1 MTNRLMPRIHRLD
14 QVVADQIAAGE
25 VIERPASIVKEL
37 VENSLDA
44 GATLIDIG
52 IEEGGVRQI
61 VVSDNGAGI
70 AQDDLPL
77 AVERHAT
84 SKIRDA
90 KDIAQVITMGFR
102 GEALAS
108 VAAVA
113 KLDICSRP
121 QDASN
126 AWTLRLEGG
135 KEVHFKP
142 QGRQA
147 GTTVEVSDLF
157 YNTPARRRFL
167 KTTRSE
173 LNQITEVTRVLALG
187 NPLCG
192 FTLRHN
198 GRELERMNPART
210 ADERVVHVLGQDFI
224 DEAMRVDITR
234 NDMRLWGW
242 VGSPNFTRSNSSRQ
256 FFYVNGR
263 SVQDYLVAHAVKQ
276 AYKDILFHG
285 RHPVFALFLELEPAD
300 VDVNVHPTKSEV
312 RYRNNRTV
320 HDFIM
325 SGIYHSLR
333 SDPTDPRHHVES
345 DFVSDQ
351 DSAVSPSINLGTAP
365 NRQSSL
371 GLSDNSQARTQWWL
385 SEALLPQNEGKQ
397 ESTRDEALDSETDSE
412 LPPLGT
418 AIGQLK
424 GAYIL
429 AENDD
434 GLVVVDMHAAHERV
448 LYEEMKT
455 HRSRNELARQRL
467 LIPETLDVGV
477 QDAELVEEH
486 AEELINVGLVVER
499 SGPTT
504 VKLREIPA
512 LLATSDMQTLLS
524 DVLDDLRERGQSD
537 AVTDREHQILA
548 TMACHNAIRF
558 NRRLTL
564 DEMNALLRKMEV
576 TENAG
581 QCNHGRPTF
590 RTQSLKELDRKFLRG
605 Q

>member
-1 MTNRLMPRIHRLD
+1 MSRIHRLE

-44 GATLIDIG
+44 GATAIDVG
-52 IEEGGVRQI
+52 VEEGGVRRI
-61 VVSDNGAGI
+61 VVSDDGNGI
-70 AQDDLPL
+70 AKDDLAL

-90 KDIAQVITMGFR
+90 KDIEQVVTMGFR

-135 KEVHFKP
+135 TEIHFKP
-142 QGRQA
+142 EGRPA

-173 LNQITEVTRVLALG
+173 LNQISEITRVLALG

-192 FTLRHN
+192 FTLHHN
-198 GRELERMNPART
+198 GRELERMSAART
-210 ADERVVHVLGQDFI
+210 ADERVGHVLGQDFI
-224 DEAMRVDITR
+224 DEAMRVDVTR
-234 NDMRLWGW
+234 NGMRLWGW

-263 SVQDYLVAHAVKQ
+263 SVQDYIVAHAVKQ

-285 RHPVFALFLELEPAD
+285 RHPVFALFLDVEPAD

-312 RYRNNRTV
+312 RYRNSRTV

-333 SDPTDPRHHVES
+333 ADPTDPRQHVES
-345 DFVSDQ
+345 DFVDERELVVPASH
-351 DSAVSPSINLGTAP
+351 SVGAAP
-365 NRQSSL
+365 ARQRSL
-371 GLSDNSQARTQWWL
+371 GLSDANHARSQWWL
-385 SEALLPQNEGKQ
+385 SEALIPEREATPESAQDDVPGNE
-397 ESTRDEALDSETDSE
+397 SASE

-448 LYEEMKT
+448 LYEEMKA
-455 HRSRNELARQRL
+455 HRGRKELARQRL

-486 AEELINVGLVVER
+486 ADELVNVGLVVER

-512 LLATSDMQTLLS
+512 LLATGDMQTLLS
-524 DVLDDLRERGQSD
+524 DVLDDLREHGQSD

-590 RTQSLKELDRKFLRG
+590 RTQSLKDLDRKFLRG

>member
-1 MTNRLMPRIHRLD
+1 MTNIHRLD

-37 VENSLDA
+37 LENSLDA
-44 GATLIDIG
+44 GATHIDVLCENAG
-52 IEEGGVRQI
+52 IKRI
-61 VVSDNGAGI
+61 CVSDNGYGMDK
-70 AQDDLPL
+70 DDLPL

-84 SKIRDA
+84 SKIESAEDLTE
-90 KDIAQVITMGFR
+90 VVTMGFR

-113 KLDICSRP
+113 KLDVTSRTS
-121 QDASN
+121 DAAS

-135 KEVHFKP
+135 RDVHFRP
-142 QGRQA
+142 TGRA
-147 GTTVEVSDLF
+147 VGTTVDVNELF

-173 LNQITEVTRVLALG
+173 FNHLAAITRVIALG
-187 NPLCG
+187 NPRCG

-198 GRELERMNPART
+198 GRDIERFTPARST
-210 ADERVVHVLGQDFI
+210 SERAAHVLGEDFLNEAIPI
-224 DEAMRVDITR
+224 DTTRDDMRV
-234 NDMRLWGW
+234 WGW
-242 VGSPNFTRSNSSRQ
+242 VGSPNYTRSSSSRQ
-256 FFYVNGR
+256 YFFVNGR
-263 SVQDYLVAHAVKQ
+263 SVQDYLVAHAVKL
-276 AYKDILFHG
+276 AYRDVMFHG
-285 RHPVFALFLELEPAD
+285 RHPVFVLFLEIDPKN

-312 RYRNNRTV
+312 RYRDDRAV
-320 HDFIM
+320 HNFIM
-325 SGIYHSLR
+325 SSMHHGLR
-333 SDPTDPRHHVES
+333 GDATAPERHVES
-345 DFVSDQ
+345 DFVTDEPTIPLPKGFR
-351 DSAVSPSINLGTAP
+351 SATAAQRP
-365 NRQSSL
+365 L
-371 GLSDNSQARTQWWL
+371 GLTEHESTPKQWWL
-385 SEALLPQNEGKQ
+385 SDAVTPLETTPEAPPVY
-397 ESTRDEALDSETDSE
+397 TD
-412 LPPLGT
+412 LPPLGH

-448 LYEEMKT
+448 LYEQLKAQQLDNTMI
-455 HRSRNELARQRL
+455 RQRL
-467 LIPETLDVGV
+467 LVPETMDVGV
-477 QDAELVEEH
+477 QDAELVENH
-486 AEELINVGLVVER
+486 GDALLSAGLLVDR
-499 SGPTT
+499 TGPTSVT
-504 VKLREIPA
+504 LREVPA
-512 LLATSDMQTLLS
+512 LLSTQDLQPLLN
-524 DVLDDLRERGQSD
+524 DVLDELREYGQTD
-537 AVTDREHQILA
+537 AVQTREHQILA

-564 DEMNALLRKMEV
+564 DEMNALLRTMEV

>member
-1 MTNRLMPRIHRLD
+1 MSRIHRLD

-25 VIERPASIVKEL
+25 VVERPASIVKEL

-44 GATLIDIG
+44 GATSIDIG
-52 IEEGGVRQI
+52 VEEGGVRQI
-61 VVSDNGAGI
+61 IVSDNGAGI
-70 AQDDLPL
+70 AKEDLPL
-77 AVERHAT
+77 AAQRHAT

-90 KDIAQVITMGFR
+90 KDIEHVATMGFR

-113 KLDICSRP
+113 KLDICSRS
-121 QDASN
+121 QDESN

-135 KEVHFKP
+135 KEVHFRP
-142 QGRQA
+142 QGRPT

-157 YNTPARRRFL
+157 FNTPARRRFL

-173 LNQITEVTRVLALG
+173 LNQITEISRVLALG

-198 GRELERMNPART
+198 GRELERMSAART

-224 DEAMRVDITR
+224 NEAIRVDITR
-234 NDMRLWGW
+234 NEVRLWGW

-285 RHPVFALFLELEPAD
+285 RHPVFVLFLELDPAD

-333 SDPTDPRHHVES
+333 SDPTDRERHVES
-345 DFVSDQ
+345 ELVTDQ
-351 DSAVSPSINLGTAP
+351 EPDISSNPNLSTGFA
-365 NRQSSL
+365 RQHSL
-371 GLSDNSQARTQWWL
+371 GLGDANQKRTQWWL
-385 SEALLPQNEGKQ
+385 SEALLPQGEETATPIDDEILKNET
-397 ESTRDEALDSETDSE
+397 ESA
-412 LPPLGT
+412 LPPLGN

-448 LYEEMKT
+448 LYEEMKA
-455 HRSRNELARQRL
+455 HRARDELARQRL
-467 LIPETLDVGV
+467 LIPETLDVGI

-486 AEELINVGLVVER
+486 AEELVKVGLVVER
-499 SGPTT
+499 AGPTS

-512 LLATSDMQTLLS
+512 LLATSDMQTLLR
-524 DVLDDLRERGQSD
+524 DVLDDLREHGQSD
-537 AVTDREHQILA
+537 AITTREHQILS

-590 RTQSLKELDRKFLRG
+590 RTQSLKDLDRKFLRG

>member
-1 MTNRLMPRIHRLD
+1 MSRIHRLE

-44 GATLIDIG
+44 EATVIDIG
-52 IEEGGVRQI
+52 IEEGGVRKI

-70 AQDDLPL
+70 AKDDLPL

-84 SKIRDA
+84 SKIRAA
-90 KDIAQVITMGFR
+90 KDIERVVTMGFR

-113 KLDICSRP
+113 KLDICSRW

-135 KEVHFKP
+135 EQVHFKP
-142 QGRQA
+142 QGRPA

-173 LNQITEVTRVLALG
+173 LNQISEITRVLALG

-192 FTLRHN
+192 FSLHHN
-198 GRELERMNPART
+198 GRELERMSAART
-210 ADERVVHVLGQDFI
+210 ADERLVHVLGQDFI
-224 DEAMRVDITR
+224 DEAMGVDVTR

-285 RHPVFALFLELEPAD
+285 RHAVFALFLELDPAD

-333 SDPTDPRHHVES
+333 ADPTDPRRHVES
-345 DFVSDQ
+345 ELVTDRESVG
-351 DSAVSPSINLGTAP
+351 SPSLNIGTAP
-365 NRQSSL
+365 TRQRNL
-371 GLSDNSQARTQWWL
+371 GLSDANQARTQWWL
-385 SEALLPQNEGKQ
+385 SEALRPEREATSEL
-397 ESTRDEALDSETDSE
+397 TDDDEFEELETENE
-412 LPPLGT
+412 LPPLGN

-455 HRSRNELARQRL
+455 HRGRNELARQRL
-467 LIPETLDVGV
+467 LIPETLDVGI

-486 AEELINVGLVVER
+486 SEELVNVGLVVER

-524 DVLDDLRERGQSD
+524 DVLDDLREHGQSD

-590 RTQSLKELDRKFLRG
+590 RTQSLKDLDRKFLRG

>member
-1 MTNRLMPRIHRLD
+1 MPQIRRLD
-14 QVVADQIAAGE
+14 SVVADQIAAGE

-44 GATLIDIG
+44 GASSIDVAV
-52 IEEGGVRQI
+52 EEGGVRKI
-61 VVSDNGAGI
+61 VVTDNGAGI
-70 AQDDLPL
+70 GKDDLPL

-84 SKIRDA
+84 SKIREA
-90 KDIAQVITMGFR
+90 KDLTEVATMGFR

-113 KLDICSRP
+113 KLDIASRP
-121 QDASN
+121 ASVDSG
-126 AWTLRLEGG
+126 WTLRIEGG
-135 KEVHFKP
+135 REIHFNP
-142 QGRQA
+142 IGRA
-147 GTTVEVSDLF
+147 PGTTVEVADLF
-157 YNTPARRRFL
+157 FNTPARRRFL

-173 LNQITEVTRVLALG
+173 MNRIAEITRVLALG

-192 FTLRHN
+192 FTLRHD
-198 GRELERMNPART
+198 GRELERMALART
-210 ADERVVHVLGQDFI
+210 ADERVAHVLGKDFMN
-224 DEAMRVDITR
+224 EAMRVDLQR
-234 NDMRLWGW
+234 DDMRLWGW

-263 SVQDYLVAHAVKQ
+263 AVQDYLVAHAVKQ
-276 AYKDILFHG
+276 AYKDIMFHG
-285 RHPVFALFLELEPAD
+285 RHPVFALFFELNHGE

-312 RYRNNRTV
+312 RYRNSRGV
-320 HDFIM
+320 HNFIM
-325 SGIYHSLR
+325 SSIYRSLR
-333 SDPTDPRHHVES
+333 GDSTDPDRHVPADLLSSPPPSATGELNI
-345 DFVSDQ
+345 VS
-351 DSAVSPSINLGTAP
+351 ATA
-365 NRQSSL
+365 RQGAL
-371 GLSDNSQARTQWWL
+371 GLREDAGPRSQWWL
-385 SEALLPQNEGKQ
+385 SESLVREQAAPTTEVPV
-397 ESTRDEALDSETDSE
+397 EEPVART
-412 LPPLGT
+412 LPPLGN

-448 LYEEMKT
+448 LYEEMKAY
-455 HRSRNELARQRL
+455 SGRNQLTRQRL
-467 LIPETLDVGV
+467 LIPETLDVGA

-486 AEELINVGLVVER
+486 GDALIRIGLLVER
-499 SGPTT
+499 AGPTT
-504 VKLREIPA
+504 VKLREVPA
-512 LLATSDMQTLLS
+512 LLATQDMGALLA
-524 DVLDDLRERGQSD
+524 DVLDDLREHGQTD
-537 AVTDREHQILA
+537 AVQTREHRILA

-581 QCNHGRPTF
+581 HCNHGRPTF
-590 RTQSLKELDRKFLRG
+590 KTQSLQDLDRKFLRG